1 MKIMKVLYTRISS
14 QDQNSDRQKMSS
26 IVFDLILEDVCS
38 GSINL
43 FDRPE
48 GQKIKSLV
56 NDGESF
62 ELVVYD
68 IDRLGRNLLDI
79 ISTIEYLTEHRICVN
94 ILSQG
99 LKTLT
104 TEGTE
109 NPTSKLVI
117 SILGTVAEI
126 ERKKIVERT
135 REGVAIAKAKGMYK
149 GRKEGTKEAV
159 EKFLAKP
166 KTKEISR
173 LLKKGNTIK
182 DVVAMTNSS
191 IGTVMKV
198 KKVIA

>member
-1 MKIMKVLYTRISS
+1 MKVLYTRVSTL
-14 QDQNSDRQKMSS
+14 DQKSDRQKMSS
-26 IVFDLILEDVCS
+26 INFDLVLEDKCS
-38 GSINL
+38 GTINL
-43 FDRPE
+43 FDREE

-79 ISTIEYLTEHRICVN
+79 ISTIEYLTKHNICVN

-104 TEGTE
+104 PEGTE
-109 NPTSKLVI
+109 NPTSKMII

-135 REGVAIAKAKGMYK
+135 REGVAIAKSQGKYK
-149 GRKEGTKEAV
+149 GRKEGSKETID
-159 EKFLAKP
+159 KFLLKP
-166 KTKEISR
+166 KTKEILR
-173 LLKKGNTIK
+173 LLKKKNTIK
-182 DVVAMTNSS
+182 DVVNITDSS

-198 KKVIA
+198 KKLLSL